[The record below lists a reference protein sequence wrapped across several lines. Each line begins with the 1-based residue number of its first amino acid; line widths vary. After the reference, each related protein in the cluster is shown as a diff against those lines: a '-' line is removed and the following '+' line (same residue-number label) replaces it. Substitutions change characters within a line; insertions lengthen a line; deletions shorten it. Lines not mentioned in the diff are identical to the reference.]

1 VMADEETQNEETTAG
16 SDPEATDNVEA
27 PRDEGPDPTSQDE
40 AAPEEADAPEAA
52 DGAAAEAPAEEAPS
66 EEAPPEEEAP
76 AEDEAPAEE
85 PAAEEAPAEEA
96 PAAAAPAGE
105 GEPEEAPGPKQL
117 RKLERSRHKGEAR
130 PPRSAEER
138 ATQRSQARRGKAA
151 DRRRYRSGQRQRRG
165 EPGTGTQPAE
175 RAPGPKKVRQ
185 GKVVSTKA
193 DKTITVRIEVVRRHP
208 TYEKVVRR
216 SATLH
221 AHDAANEAQEGD
233 TVRVVETRP
242 LSKTKRWRLL
252 EVIERA
258 R

>member
-1 VMADEETQNEETTAG
+1 MADEEKQDQVEET
-16 SDPEATDNVEA
+16 
-27 PRDEGPDPTSQDE
+27 QDE
-40 AAPEEADAPEAA
+40 ATASEDAEAPEAA
-52 DGAAAEAPAEEAPS
+52 DDAATEAPAEE
-66 EEAPPEEEAP
+66 EAPVDEEAP
-76 AEDEAPAEE
+76 AD
-85 PAAEEAPAEEA
+85 EEAPVEEEETPPEEA
-96 PAAAAPAGE
+96 PAAAAPSGDD
-105 GEPEEAPGPKQL
+105 EEADKPTPKQL
-117 RKLERSRHKGEAR
+117 RKRARSRHKGEAR
-130 PPRSAEER
+130 PARSPEER
-138 ATQRSQARRGKAA
+138 AAERGEARRRNAA
-151 DRRRYRSGQRQRRG
+151 GRRRYRVGQRQRGG
-165 EPGTGTQPAE
+165 EAGTGTPPAE
-175 RAPGPKKVRQ
+175 RVPGPKKVRL

-221 AHDAANEAQEGD
+221 AHDAENEANEGD